1 MIAKILKDMKTNFR
15 GEYEGKDGV
24 FAIEYQDDDC
34 WTVEHRLVSDSIVE
48 HRLVSDSITCS
59 QNLLDEEGNISW
71 ATRAEAL
78 TVAKRHAGIIPP
90 IPLPDRRGLV
100 AHSRLL

>member
-1 MIAKILKDMKTNFR
+1 MTANILKDMTTTFR

-24 FAIEYQDDDC
+24 FAIEYQDDDS
-34 WTVEHRLVSDSIVE
+34 WTAEHILVSD
-48 HRLVSDSITCS
+48 LITGS
-59 QNLLDEEGNISW
+59 QNLLDERGNMSW
-71 ATRAEAL
+71 ATRVEAL

-100 AHSRLL
+100 AHSRALL